1 MKKKELEKIKKNQK
15 AITLI
20 TLAIT
25 VIVLLIL
32 AGVTIAAISGNNGI
46 LQNAARGKER
56 TEQANTD
63 ELRKLTQLEAATHLE
78 DYEYIDNSTGEEKT
92 ITIPAECAVSQVEG
106 ENTLENGLVIIDAS
120 GNEWVWV
127 EVPKTEEVYRNA
139 GTNLDV
145 NNITDEQCDTIYND
159 LSDYVSAYR
168 NHYTDTFGS
177 TEQNGYADAT
187 AYNVAKN
194 NMLRSVYKNEGFW
207 VGRYEAGDAVATA
220 SNTTRTSAMGN
231 TNEAV
236 IKANQI
242 PYNYITCKQAQELAT
257 RLSIGEKTS
266 SLMFGIQW
274 NLVCK
279 FLEEKT
285 TLNENDINGDS
296 TNWGNYLNS
305 SVVISR
311 GKYNTTPN
319 SPTSQW
325 LDIAQIEKNGKMLLT
340 TGVSEDTN
348 KMNIYDLAGNV
359 REWTLAY
366 TTNTAL
372 PCVVRG
378 GNYTSNGYG
387 LPASG
392 SQR

>member
-1 MKKKELEKIKKNQK
+1 M
-15 AITLI
+15 
-20 TLAIT
+20 
-25 VIVLLIL
+25 IVLLIL
-32 AGVTIAAISGNNGI
+32 AGVTIATLTGDNGI
-46 LQNAARGKER
+46 LTRAQESKNK
-56 TEQANTD
+56 TEEASTD
-63 ELRKLTQLEAATHLE
+63 ELKKLTQLEAATHLE
-78 DYEYIDNSTGEEKT
+78 DYEYIDNSTSEEKT
-92 ITIPAECAVSQVEG
+92 ITIPAKCAVSQVEG
-106 ENTLENGLVIIDAS
+106 ENTLENGLVIIDAN

-127 EVPKTEEVYRNA
+127 EVPKTEEIYQNV
-139 GTNLDV
+139 GINLDV
-145 NNITDEQCDTIYND
+145 NNITDEQCDIIYND
-159 LSDYVSAYR
+159 LSDYASAYR

-207 VGRYEAGDAVATA
+207 VGRYEAGDAEATA

-231 TNEAV
+231 TNEVV

-257 RLSIGEKTS
+257 RLSIGGKTS

-274 NLVCK
+274 NLICK

-296 TNWGNYLNS
+296 TNWGIYINS
-305 SVVISR
+305 SVIVSR
-311 GKYNTTPN
+311 GKYNITPN
-319 SPTSQW
+319 ISTSKWFDVTQVKK
-325 LDIAQIEKNGKMLLT
+325 DRQMLLT
-340 TGVSEDTN
+340 TGASEDTN
-348 KMNIYDLAGNV
+348 KMNIYDFAGNM
-359 REWTLAY
+359 REWTLAF
-366 TTNTAL
+366 TTNTNL

-378 GNYTSNGYG
+378 GNFTCNGYE

>member
-1 MKKKELEKIKKNQK
+1 MKKSKKEEG
-15 AITLI
+15 ITLI
-20 TLAIT
+20 ALTIT
-25 VIVLLIL
+25 IIILLIL
-32 AGVTIAAISGNNGI
+32 AGVTIAAISGDNGI
-46 LQNAARGKER
+46 LQNSARAKEQ
-56 TEQANTD
+56 TEQASVD
-63 ELRKLTQLEAATHLE
+63 ELKKLTQLEAATHLE

-139 GTNLDV
+139 GTNLDI

>member
-1 MKKKELEKIKKNQK
+1 MLEILKRKQIIRQRG
-15 AITLI
+15 ITLI
-20 TLAIT
+20 ALVIT

-32 AGVTIAAISGNNGI
+32 AGVTIAAISGDNGI
-46 LQNAARGKER
+46 LQNAGRAKEQ
-56 TEQANTD
+56 TEQASVD
-63 ELRKLTQLEAATHLE
+63 ELKKLTQLEAATHLE

>member
-92 ITIPAECAVSQVEG
+92 ITIPAECAVSQGEG

>member
-1 MKKKELEKIKKNQK
+1 MKKSKKEEG
-15 AITLI
+15 ITLI
-20 TLAIT
+20 ALTIT
-25 VIVLLIL
+25 IIILLIL
-32 AGVTIAAISGNNGI
+32 AGVTIAAISGDNGI
-46 LQNAARGKER
+46 LQNSARAKEQ
-56 TEQANTD
+56 TEQASVD
-63 ELRKLTQLEAATHLE
+63 ELKKLTQLEAATHLE

>member
-1 MKKKELEKIKKNQK
+1 MKNFRKNK
-15 AITLI
+15 GITLI
-20 TLAIT
+20 ALVIT

-32 AGVTIAAISGNNGI
+32 AGITIVALTGENGI
-46 LQNAARGKER
+46 LIRAQEAKNK
-56 TEQANTD
+56 TEEASTD

-78 DYEYIDNSTGEEKT
+78 DYEYMDNSIGEEKT
-92 ITIPAECAVSQVEG
+92 ITIPAECAVSQVDG

-127 EVPKTEEVYRNA
+127 EVPKTEEVYQNA
-139 GTNLDV
+139 GINLDV

-207 VGRYEAGDAVATA
+207 VGRYEAGDAEATA
-220 SNTTRTSAMGN
+220 SNTTRISAMGN
-231 TNEAV
+231 TNQAV

-242 PYNYITCKQAQELAT
+242 PYNYVTCKQAQELAT
-257 RLSIGEKTS
+257 RLSIGGKTS

-285 TLNENDINGDS
+285 TLNENDMNGDS

-325 LDIAQIEKNGKMLLT
+325 LDITQIEKNGKMLLT
-340 TGVSEDTN
+340 TGASEDTN
-348 KMNIYDLAGNV
+348 KMNIYDFAGNV

-372 PCVVRG
+372 PAVVRG
-378 GNYTSNGYG
+378 GNYTSNGYE

>member
-1 MKKKELEKIKKNQK
+1 MKKSKKEEG
-15 AITLI
+15 ITLI
-20 TLAIT
+20 ALTIT
-25 VIVLLIL
+25 IIILLIL
-32 AGVTIAAISGNNGI
+32 AGVTIAAISGDNGI
-46 LQNAARGKER
+46 LQNSARAKEQ
-56 TEQANTD
+56 TEQASVD
-63 ELRKLTQLEAATHLE
+63 ELKKLTQLEAATHLE

-257 RLSIGEKTS
+257 RLSTGEKTS

>member
-1 MKKKELEKIKKNQK
+1 MKNFRKNK
-15 AITLI
+15 GITLI
-20 TLAIT
+20 ALVIT

-32 AGVTIAAISGNNGI
+32 AGITIVALTGDNGI
-46 LQNAARGKER
+46 LIRAQEAKNK
-56 TEQANTD
+56 TEEASTD

-78 DYEYIDNSTGEEKT
+78 DYEYMDNSIGEEKT
-92 ITIPAECAVSQVEG
+92 ITIPAECAVSQVDG

-127 EVPKTEEVYRNA
+127 EVPKTEEVYQNA
-139 GTNLDV
+139 GINLDV

-207 VGRYEAGDAVATA
+207 VGRYEAGDAEATA
-220 SNTTRTSAMGN
+220 SNTTRISAMGN
-231 TNEAV
+231 TNQAV

-242 PYNYITCKQAQELAT
+242 PYNYVTCKQAQELAT
-257 RLSIGEKTS
+257 RLSIGGKTS

-285 TLNENDINGDS
+285 TLNENDMNGDS

-325 LDIAQIEKNGKMLLT
+325 LDITQIEKNGKMLLT
-340 TGVSEDTN
+340 TGASEDTN
-348 KMNIYDLAGNV
+348 KMNIYDFAGNV
-359 REWTLAY
+359 RECTLAY

-372 PCVVRG
+372 PAVVRG
-378 GNYTSNGYG
+378 GNYTSNGYE